1 MVIKMQEMLVSILT
15 PCYNSAETIENT
27 LRCVEQQTY
36 QNIEYIIIDGGS
48 TDGTLE
54 IIKRH
59 RDRLPRRFQ
68 LVSEKDNGI
77 YDAMNK
83 GVRLAKG
90 QLIGIVNSDDW
101 YENDTVEQVVN
112 RYQGNPYEVIYGMQ
126 RNYLNGKEKAVLL
139 YHHDFLP
146 EQMITHPTCFVTKAA
161 YDDLGMFDLQYCSAA
176 DYDLMLRFWES
187 KRVVFTPV
195 MRVLSNFRLGGM
207 SGSQVGVRENAAI
220 RYKRGYM
227 SKKRYRFVMFKSRI
241 YEKLSKGKHNG

>member
-1 MVIKMQEMLVSILT
+1 MQEMLVSILT

-36 QNIEYIIIDGGS
+36 RNIEYIVMDGGS

-54 IIKRH
+54 IIRRH
-59 RDRLPRRFQ
+59 QDRLPGRFR
-68 LVSEKDNGI
+68 LISEKDNGI

-83 GVRLAKG
+83 GLRLAEG
-90 QLIGIVNSDDW
+90 HLIGIVNSDDW
-101 YENDTVEQVVN
+101 YEKDTVEQIVSG
-112 RYQGNPYEVIYGMQ
+112 YQGNRYEVVYGMQ
-126 RNYLNGKEKAVLL
+126 RNYLNGKEKSVFL

-161 YDDLGMFDLQYCSAA
+161 YDDLGVFDLQYRSAA

-187 KRVVFTPV
+187 GKVVFTPV

-207 SGSQVGVRENAAI
+207 SSSQIGVRENAAI
-220 RYKRGYM
+220 RCKRGYM
-227 SKKRYRFVMFKSRI
+227 SKKRYRFVTLKSQI
-241 YEKLSKGKHNG
+241 YERLNRVKRDK